1 MAKITEVVEED
12 AMLDTDSGDIEEIL
26 TSVVQRASFR
36 DFIYLQRLGRGSFG
50 EVYLARHILTE
61 KLHALKILS
70 KDKVIA
76 QNLIRYCTTE
86 KRILANI
93 RHPFIVHLEYVFQT
107 PQKLVLVMK
116 FCRAGDLSSQLM
128 HLRK

>member
-1 MAKITEVVEED
+1 MPKITEVVEDEL
-12 AMLDTDSGDIEEIL
+12 MFETDSADVEEIL
-26 TSVVQRASFR
+26 TRVVRKASFR

-50 EVYLARHILTE
+50 EVYLAKHILTD

-86 KRILANI
+86 KRVLATV

-107 PQKLVLVMK
+107 PQKLVLVME

-128 HLRK
+128 RVRK